1 MLQDMIITKSL
12 CYEVKQNYEE
22 ILELGKF
29 GATIIEP
36 HCGSTTVNLRV
47 VVGIHEYPTVET
59 DVISPQ

>member
-1 MLQDMIITKSL
+1 MLRDMIITKSL

-22 ILELGKF
+22 IVVLGKF

-47 VVGIHEYPTVET
+47 IHEYPTVET

>member
-12 CYEVKQNYEE
+12 CYEVKQNV
-22 ILELGKF
+22 ELGKF